1 MSGAV
6 QLHPLPEAAHTLG
19 VEGFKSH
26 AAHQVHIRRPDSRIP
41 HHGLILLVC
50 TAVITLAVSAI
61 GVAGVIVNIH
71 RLVGPIRTGDFDN
84 DDVVAANLFHI
95 HIFFGQDIDTDFH
108 GIVDDVP
115 KFTDQAVGIGQIYG
129 IEGLVR
135 CLDNAQQDDAAQ
147 RVSEGGV
154 GLPNALGQTA
164 QGLFGLY
171 AVVFPVLLQA
181 AEIKHRCHLP
191 WRIF

>member
-1 MSGAV
+1 M
-6 QLHPLPEAAHTLG
+6 
-19 VEGFKSH
+19 
-26 AAHQVHIRRPDSRIP
+26 
-41 HHGLILLVC
+41 
-50 TAVITLAVSAI
+50 
-61 GVAGVIVNIH
+61 
-71 RLVGPIRTGDFDN
+71 
-84 DDVVAANLFHI
+84 
-95 HIFFGQDIDTDFH
+95 
-108 GIVDDVP
+108 P

-171 AVVFPVLLQA
+171 AVVLPVLLQA
-181 AEIKHRCHLP
+181 AEIKHGCHLP